1 MLWSKA
7 YCMAYSEKTP
17 HEKLAWDYVIYK
29 TLKIATTYN
38 KYDNIRRDLIYF
50 KHFDANSV
58 YRHFCNML
66 QDESHVTLKLRQ
78 ALTFLKY
85 KIFRENYLSIIPLKK
100 AYSHFMKVQ
109 DDFKGMNWRID
120 EKSGNIVANLP
131 KEYTLENIPKIE
143 FKDGDL
149 IINIPDSE
157 TVYPMPLFFLDKE
170 GSLIVRIPDYEEAII
185 PPIFDIEP
193 MLIEKTLINKDGSF
207 DMKELMP
214 MSGLSSGEKQIAG
227 SISNMVYHLANINSV
242 WQDKNLIKLTQYK
255 QLQKV
260 GNNQEKALL
269 KYKYVNIVFD
279 EVELYFHPDLQ
290 RRFVKNI
297 LDALKNIHLEYIEG
311 INIMLVT
318 HSPFVL
324 SDLPKTNVLALNNQ
338 QSDIEETFCAN
349 IHEMLGS
356 SFFMTYSMGDVA
368 REQIEMVFDI
378 YSRFKRGEKNI
389 IEEKEWKKYQYI
401 ASKVADEYLGKLV
414 KGMLE
419 EMQPLIDPEKE
430 LNRQI
435 EEAENKLKELM
446 AKKETR
452 K

>member
-1 MLWSKA
+1 
-7 YCMAYSEKTP
+7 
-17 HEKLAWDYVIYK
+17 
-29 TLKIATTYN
+29 
-38 KYDNIRRDLIYF
+38 
-50 KHFDANSV
+50 
-58 YRHFCNML
+58 
-66 QDESHVTLKLRQ
+66 
-78 ALTFLKY
+78 
-85 KIFRENYLSIIPLKK
+85 
-100 AYSHFMKVQ
+100 
-109 DDFKGMNWRID
+109 
-120 EKSGNIVANLP
+120 
-131 KEYTLENIPKIE
+131 
-143 FKDGDL
+143 
-149 IINIPDSE
+149 
-157 TVYPMPLFFLDKE
+157 
-170 GSLIVRIPDYEEAII
+170 
-185 PPIFDIEP
+185 
-193 MLIEKTLINKDGSF
+193 
-207 DMKELMP
+207 

-242 WQDKNLIKLTQYK
+242 WQDENLIKLAQYE

-297 LDALKNIHLEYIEG
+297 LDALKNLHLEYIEG

-324 SDLPKTNVLALNNQ
+324 SDLPRTNVLALNNK

-368 REQIEMVFDI
+368 REQVEMVFDI

-401 ASKVADEYLGKLV
+401 ASKIADEYLGKLV

-446 AKKETR
+446 AKKEAR

>member
-1 MLWSKA
+1 
-7 YCMAYSEKTP
+7 
-17 HEKLAWDYVIYK
+17 
-29 TLKIATTYN
+29 
-38 KYDNIRRDLIYF
+38 
-50 KHFDANSV
+50 
-58 YRHFCNML
+58 
-66 QDESHVTLKLRQ
+66 
-78 ALTFLKY
+78 
-85 KIFRENYLSIIPLKK
+85 
-100 AYSHFMKVQ
+100 
-109 DDFKGMNWRID
+109 
-120 EKSGNIVANLP
+120 
-131 KEYTLENIPKIE
+131 
-143 FKDGDL
+143 
-149 IINIPDSE
+149 
-157 TVYPMPLFFLDKE
+157 MPLFFLDKE

-297 LDALKNIHLEYIEG
+297 LDALKNLHLEYIEG

-324 SDLPKTNVLALNNQ
+324 SDLPRTNVLALNNQ